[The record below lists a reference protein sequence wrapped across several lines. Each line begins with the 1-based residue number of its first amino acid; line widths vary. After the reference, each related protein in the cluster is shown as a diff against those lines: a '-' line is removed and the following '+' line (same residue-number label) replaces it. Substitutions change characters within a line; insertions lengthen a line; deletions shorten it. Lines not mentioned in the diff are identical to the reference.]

1 VAENR
6 NVILVQPDG
15 TFLAFPAPAQGAMP
29 PEKFAQIESI
39 VAATPK
45 RNISAIAATALVT
58 GQPRPLAIAT
68 EEMFLAAG
76 KAIPFFGLLVGL
88 AYIGHT
94 VRVFDGT
101 TPPLAIGCKD
111 ADVLIID
118 SAQRANLREDWLAIA
133 LPAMRNA
140 NVFVHDRATYQ
151 LRIIHKV
158 GDAKDRIEFK

>member
-15 TFLAFPAPAQGAMP
+15 TLLAFPAPAQGSMP
-29 PEKFAQIESI
+29 PDKVAQIESI
-39 VAATPK
+39 VPATPQ

-58 GQPRPLAIAT
+58 GQPRPIAIAT

-76 KAIPFFGLLVGL
+76 KAIPFFGLLIGL

-101 TPPLAIGCKD
+101 TPPLKIGCKD

-140 NVFVHDRATYQ
+140 NVFVHDRANYQ

-158 GDAKDRIEFK
+158 GDATDRIEFK

>member
-1 VAENR
+1 MPENR

-15 TFLAFPAPAQGAMP
+15 TFLAFPAPARGAMP
-29 PEKFAQIESI
+29 PEKVAQIESI
-39 VAATPK
+39 VPATPQ

-68 EEMFLAAG
+68 EEIFLAAG
-76 KAIPFFGLLVGL
+76 KAIPFFGLLIGL

-140 NVFVHDRATYQ
+140 NVFVHDRKTYQ